1 MKLLL
6 FNFIAFSILS
16 FQAQAQVIVPGPIF
30 EYDFNKFDWKSFIKP
45 ENIQEYTGFRNE
57 VFEDIGADFIIT
69 YLSSDKSDL
78 SRLEQELELYKQ
90 GIKQGLSFEEIQ
102 QAEEAIKLHRDGIS
116 SIEKNI
122 LDRGFNINLIG
133 TDRNITLKEQDYLL
147 AVKKLYQEDHKIVF
161 DMVEKTDQNL
171 YSALGS
177 SDSAYA
183 KMILPQVEQYTQ
195 QMGSITQSYYDSLLS
210 AYQARAPLN
219 KKKVAELLSMH
230 SNSLVIY
237 KCFLKNFQNPTDK
250 YQQQLKQTI
259 ENWYADQSAL
269 GANSLIETYKVY
281 GLDSNPSSI
290 VYSLNDFRAAP
301 KEITDKIAEFYR
313 KEIINNE
320 GFINTDNR
328 RKLGARVNALIGLKY
343 FGVIN
348 EEEQELFNRALE
360 QGVITISSPNS
371 FFGYSDSIK

>member
-1 MKLLL
+1 MKL
-6 FNFIAFSILS
+6 FFSFVAFFILS
-16 FQAQAQVIVPGPIF
+16 FQAQGQGFIPGPNLQYNF
-30 EYDFNKFDWKSFIKP
+30 DNFDWKSFNDK
-45 ENIQEYTGFRNE
+45 ENIRHRIDFMNEMFRE
-57 VFEDIGADFIIT
+57 IGADFIA
-69 YLSSDKSDL
+69 SDISLGKTDL
-78 SRLEQELELYKQ
+78 TRLEQELELYKQ
-90 GIKQGLSFEEIQ
+90 GIKKGLSPEEIW
-102 QAEEAIKLHRDGIS
+102 QAEEAIKLYRDGIS
-116 SIEKNI
+116 SIENTI
-122 LDRGFNINLIG
+122 LEQGFNINFIG
-133 TDRNITLKEQDYLL
+133 TDRNITPTEQDYLS
-147 AVKKLYQEDHKIVF
+147 AVKKLYQGDHKIVF

-177 SDSAYA
+177 DSAYA
-183 KMILPQVEQYTQ
+183 KMILPQVEQYTK

-210 AYQARAPLN
+210 AYQARAPLD

-230 SNSLVIY
+230 SNSLIIY

-250 YQQQLKQTI
+250 YQQQLKQVI
-259 ENWYADQSAL
+259 ENWYAEQSAL
-269 GANSLIETYKVY
+269 GAKILIETYEVY

-290 VYSLNDFRAAP
+290 IYSLNDFRAAP

-343 FGVIN
+343 FDVIN

-360 QGVITISSPNS
+360 QGVITAPSPNS

>member
-1 MKLLL
+1 MKRIL
-6 FNFIAFSILS
+6 FSFVAFSILS
-16 FQAQAQVIVPGPIF
+16 FQSQAQGFIPGPNLQYNF
-30 EYDFNKFDWKSFIKP
+30 DNFDWKSFNNK
-45 ENIQEYTGFRNE
+45 ENIQQRIDFRNE
-57 VFEDIGADFIIT
+57 MFRDIGADFIAPDISLGKT
-69 YLSSDKSDL
+69 DL
-78 SRLEQELELYKQ
+78 TRLEQELELYKQ

-102 QAEEAIKLHRDGIS
+102 QAEEAIKLHRDNIS
-116 SIEKNI
+116 NIEKNI

-133 TDRNITLKEQDYLL
+133 SDRNITPTEEDYLS
-147 AVKKLYQEDHKIVF
+147 AVKKLYQGDHKIVF

-183 KMILPQVEQYTQ
+183 KMILPQVEQHTQ
-195 QMGSITQSYYDSLLS
+195 QMGHITQSYYDSLLS

-237 KCFLKNFQNPTDK
+237 KCFSKNFQNPTDK

-348 EEEQELFNRALE
+348 EEEEELFNRALE
-360 QGVITISSPNS
+360 QGVITAPSPNS
-371 FFGYSDSIK
+371 FFGYSDPIK